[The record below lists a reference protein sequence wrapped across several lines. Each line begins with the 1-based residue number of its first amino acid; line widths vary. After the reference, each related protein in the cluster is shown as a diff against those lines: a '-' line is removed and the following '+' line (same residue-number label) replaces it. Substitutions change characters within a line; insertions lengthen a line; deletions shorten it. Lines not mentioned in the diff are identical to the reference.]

1 MKTVAAF
8 TKVEE
13 AHLLRASLEGSGI
26 AAFVRDEFT
35 VAANPLYA
43 NAIGGVKVE
52 VADEDYDRAL
62 EVLAL
67 DAAPDASSP
76 PVGEGADR
84 PHAFGRYMILGGV
97 LFVVLVVSLML
108 AGVTPG
114 RTSTARIEMPL
125 VVGFLVS
132 ILIAGLAAL
141 LDL

>member
-8 TKVEE
+8 TKVED

-35 VAANPLYA
+35 VVANPLYA

-62 EVLAL
+62 EILAL
-67 DAAPDASSP
+67 DAQPAASGPPAGDA
-76 PVGEGADR
+76 ADR

-97 LFVVLVVSLML
+97 LFVVLDVSLTL
-108 AGVTPG
+108 LGVTPG
-114 RTSTARIEMPL
+114 RTSTARYEMPL
-125 VVGFLVS
+125 VVGLLVS
-132 ILIAGLAAL
+132 ILVAGLAAL